1 MPVNLVLPPPFIIP
15 TVPLVGLHCAQL
27 GLDYVLLRKARRG
40 MIPIRVMIGGAHII
54 LPLVVATRHDG
65 GNLFLAALPWFYA
78 AYSATL
84 PLEKLSL
91 REWME
96 SFNAIV
102 LDVPDKVRAQL
113 AEEPDRI
120 KHVDARGTRQ
130 KGVMRIARGVIKLGL
145 MHYCIDQL
153 LPNDPAFMLTLPWFH
168 LSSLGYTLLYGCK
181 AYTFLGVAD
190 VGMGIQQLILGLPQI
205 DLFDAPMLATR
216 YASITYSYQPTYII
230 NELTPL

>member
-1 MPVNLVLPPPFIIP
+1 MPINLVLPPPLILS

-27 GLDYVLLRKARRG
+27 GIDYILLRDDRC
-40 MIPIRVMIGGAHII
+40 MIPKRMMMGGVHVF
-54 LPLVVATRHDG
+54 LPLALATRHDG
-65 GNLFLAALPWFYA
+65 CNLFLAAIPWFYA
-78 AYSATL
+78 AYSTTL
-84 PLEKLSL
+84 PMKQLSVQ
-91 REWME
+91 EWME

-102 LDVPDKVRAQL
+102 LDVPDSVRAQI
-113 AEEPDRI
+113 AEKPYRI

-130 KGVMRIARGVIKLGL
+130 KGVMRMARGVIKLVF
-145 MHYCIDQL
+145 MHYCLDRL
-153 LPNDPAFMLTLPWFH
+153 LPNDPASMLSLPWYH

-216 YASITYSYQPTYII
+216 
-230 NELTPL
+230 